1 VTLPRDEGARD
12 PGGDPLAPFF
22 ALDSGGDV
30 PPVAAPRG
38 ALLACAAMKLSDLK
52 IIVTGGAQGMGAY
65 FAAKLAE
72 AGAQVCAGDV
82 KEDLLAQLPAN
93 VHRRKLDVSNE
104 ADVISFV
111 NWANET
117 MGGLNG
123 LINNA
128 GILRDGLLVK
138 KDKTTGQVTK
148 LTTEQWNA
156 VLGVNLTGA
165 TFMVRE
171 VVAKMVE
178 TEQRPGVIVN
188 MSSIARHGNRGQS
201 NYTAAK
207 SALAANTTTW
217 SKEFASYGIRV
228 GAVAPG
234 MIETPMTQGMNQKAR
249 DALVAAIPVGR
260 IGLPEDIWVAVKFV
274 LECDYFNGRT
284 IDVDGGL
291 SM

>member
-1 VTLPRDEGARD
+1 
-12 PGGDPLAPFF
+12 
-22 ALDSGGDV
+22 
-30 PPVAAPRG
+30 
-38 ALLACAAMKLSDLK
+38 MKLEELK
-52 IIVTGGAQGMGAY
+52 IIVSGGAQGMGRH
-65 FAAKLAE
+65 FAQRLAE
-72 AGAQVCAGDV
+72 AGAQVAVGDV
-82 KEDLLAQLPAN
+82 NEVGLAETVEASKGAKGKVHARRLN
-93 VHRRKLDVSNE
+93 VADE
-104 ADVISFV
+104 ADVAAFV
-111 NWANET
+111 AWAHAA

-138 KDKTTGQVTK
+138 KDRETGAVKTLSKDQWDQVI
-148 LTTEQWNA
+148 
-156 VLGVNLTGA
+156 GVNLTGA
-165 TFMVRE
+165 TLLARD

-178 TEQRPGVIVN
+178 TNARPGVIVN
-188 MSSIARHGNRGQS
+188 ISSIARHGNRGQS

-207 SALAANTTTW
+207 AALAANTVTW
-217 SKEFASYGIRV
+217 SKEFAPFGVRV

-260 IGLPEDIWVAVKFV
+260 IGLPEDIWLGVRFV

>member
-1 VTLPRDEGARD
+1 MR
-12 PGGDPLAPFF
+12 LA
-22 ALDSGGDV
+22 
-30 PPVAAPRG
+30 
-38 ALLACAAMKLSDLK
+38 DLK
-52 IIVTGGAQGMGAY
+52 IIVTGGAQGMGAH
-65 FAAKLAE
+65 FARRLHE
-72 AGAQVCAGDV
+72 AGAQVAAGDV
-82 KEDLLAQLPAN
+82 NEGALQELPDGI
-93 VHRRKLDVSNE
+93 HRRRLDVSDE
-104 ADVISFV
+104 ADCAAFV
-111 NWANET
+111 AWAHGA

-138 KDKTTGQVTK
+138 KDKTTGAIVK
-148 LTTEQWNA
+148 LSSKQWNE
-156 VLGVNLTGA
+156 VLNVNLSGA

-171 VVAKMVE
+171 TVAKMVE
-178 TEQRPGVIVN
+178 TDSRPGVVVN

-201 NYTAAK
+201 NYVSAK
-207 SALAANTTTW
+207 AALAANTVTW
-217 SKEFASYGIRV
+217 SREFASFGVRV

-249 DALVAAIPVGR
+249 DALVANIPVGR
-260 IGLPEDIWVAVKFV
+260 IGLPEDIWLAVRFI